1 MGKNGTVDTKTMK
14 KEQLDAIQICC
25 VIIIIIAVI
34 LFLATIIYNEG
45 YKTAATTIIMNLTQ
59 KYCLTPKLY
68 EWQTC

>member
-1 MGKNGTVDTKTMK
+1 MK

-45 YKTAATTIIMNLTQ
+45 YKAAATTIIMNLKE